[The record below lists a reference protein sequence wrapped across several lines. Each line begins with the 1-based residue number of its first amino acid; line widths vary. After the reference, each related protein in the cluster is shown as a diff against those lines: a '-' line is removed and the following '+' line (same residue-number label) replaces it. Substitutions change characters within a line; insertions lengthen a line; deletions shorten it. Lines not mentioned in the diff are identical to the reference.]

1 MSEVL
6 STIGLVLI
14 SLPLIAIV
22 AFLASRML
30 GVRRS
35 WSNVLLAGL
44 IGWSLASVT
53 ALAIAGWNTDEPQ
66 VFRNFFVLALFTT
79 MAAAIALDLLAK
91 PGTLVKGED
100 ADFVSIPHP
109 IRRFRKTLEPIT
121 RLRQVAKI
129 ARANGFGPHLGL
141 RHREVVVTDPTPM
154 RIRKTLEE
162 CGGTFVKLGQIA
174 STRADLLPTEYIEE
188 LAKLRADVA
197 PASLADMQEVVR
209 KELGGSVDDIFSE
222 FDWDPIAAASIAQ
235 VYRAR
240 LQTGEDVV
248 VKVQRPRI
256 RQTVERDCSVILRL
270 AKFAQ
275 SRTSWGSDLGIQDL
289 ASEFVVSLREELDFR
304 IEARNARQ
312 IAIATHGDHGV
323 RVPTIYSEHS
333 TARLLVIERF
343 DGPSVADVPA
353 LESLGVGRADLADR
367 LLHSVLD
374 QALRQGLFHADP
386 HPGNVVVLANGDI
399 GLLDFGACGRLD
411 PLEQQ
416 AMLQILVATVRH
428 DIPMLAEGIEEVAK
442 LPATLDERALQH
454 ALARFVAANDT
465 PGSGISAQAFAELV
479 PLLRAFKVRLP
490 GEFTLLFRALGTLEG
505 TLRIISP
512 GYSLTDA
519 ARRVAGDEVPTTPP
533 PPEDIEELVTRELI
547 AQGPTLQRL
556 PGRIDRIAALAERG
570 ELRTSVALF
579 STEEDARVVTT
590 LVNRAVLAFVAGIAL
605 IAGTLL
611 VMSTEGPIVTG
622 QTTIAHL
629 TGWLS
634 LLGGSIL
641 ALRVVAA
648 AIRDGYN

>member
-6 STIGLVLI
+6 RTIGLGLI
-14 SLPLIAIV
+14 SLPLIALV

-35 WSNVLLAGL
+35 WANVLLAGL
-44 IGWSLASVT
+44 IGWSVASVA
-53 ALAIAGWNTDEPQ
+53 ALAIADWDADTPGL
-66 VFRNFFVLALFTT
+66 FRNFCVLALLIT
-79 MAAAIALDLLAK
+79 MASAVALDLLAK
-91 PGTLVKGED
+91 PGTLTKGED
-100 ADFVSIPHP
+100 AGFVRIPHP
-109 IRRFRKTLEPIT
+109 IRHFRKTLEPIR
-121 RLRQVAKI
+121 RLHQVVKI
-129 ARANGFGPHLGL
+129 ARANGFGPHLGF
-141 RHREVVVTDPTPM
+141 RHRDVVVTDPTPV

-174 STRADLLPTEYIEE
+174 STRADLIPPEYIEE
-188 LAKLRADVA
+188 LSKLRADVA
-197 PASLADMQEVVR
+197 PSPMADMKDVVS
-209 KELGGSVDDIFSE
+209 KELGGHIDDIFLE

-240 LQTGEDVV
+240 LQTGENVV
-248 VKVQRPRI
+248 VKVQRPHI
-256 RQTVERDCSVILRL
+256 RQTVERDCSVIIRL

-275 SRTSWGSDLGIQDL
+275 SRTSWGSDLGVEDL

-304 IEARNARQ
+304 IETRNARQ
-312 IAIATHGDHGV
+312 IALATHGEHGV
-323 RVPTIYSEHS
+323 RVPKIYAEHS
-333 TARLLVIERF
+333 TTRLMIIERF
-343 DGPSVADVPA
+343 DGPSVADVA
-353 LESLGVGRADLADR
+353 GLEALGVDRADFADR
-367 LLHSVLD
+367 LLNSVLD

-386 HPGNVVVLANGDI
+386 HPGNVVALENGDI

-411 PLEQQ
+411 PIEQQ

-442 LPATLDERALQH
+442 LPVTLDERALHH

-465 PGSGISAQAFAELV
+465 PGTGISAQAFAELV
-479 PLLRAFKVRLP
+479 PLLRTFKVKLP

-519 ARRVAGDEVPTTPP
+519 ARRVAGDEIPTTPSP
-533 PPEDIEELVTRELI
+533 SGDIEELVTRELI
-547 AQGPTLQRL
+547 AQAPTLQRL

-570 ELRTSVALF
+570 ELRTRIALF

-590 LVNRAVLAFVAGIAL
+590 LVNRAVLTFVAGIAV
-605 IAGTLL
+605 IAGTFLAL
-611 VMSTEGPIVTG
+611 STGGPTVTD